1 MFLAKLLSR
10 LLHPIFIPT
19 ITLAIISTKFLNI
32 IILSNQLNIIIIGT
46 VIFTLLFPLLSILYL
61 LFTKRI
67 KSLQIE
73 EKEERILPILF
84 TIIWMLIGYYF
95 LGNILEYAPVVNS
108 IYLGM
113 IATLGITLLIT
124 KYWKISLHMAAI
136 GGCFGVFL
144 NLQYIYGGVI
154 NYVIFILILS
164 GLLGYSRAI
173 LKAHN
178 MRQIYSGFLLG
189 VLILVG
195 FISYL

>member
-1 MFLAKLLSR
+1 MFIAKLLSR
-10 LLHPIFIPT
+10 LLHPVFIPT

-164 GLLGYSRAI
+164 GFLGYSRAI

-178 MRQIYSGFLLG
+178 MRQIYSGFFLG
-189 VLILVG
+189 VFMLVS